1 MKTAIRALTLAAALM
16 GATALA
22 APAALAQE
30 ATQTV
35 ATVPAKGPLLNLS
48 AYGEVRAA
56 PDMATVNLGVSVQA
70 PTAAEAMKQNA
81 ARMSGLIAAL
91 KRQGVAEKD
100 IQTSGLNLAPQYV
113 YDQNQPPRLTGYQAN
128 NTVTVT
134 VFDLA
139 RLGQTIDATVGAGG
153 NEVSGISFG
162 LRDPQAAEDAAR
174 LQAVKRL
181 QAKAGLY
188 AGALGKRVAA
198 LKSLSESGGYAP
210 EPPRPMFRAAAMKA
224 ESTPVAA
231 GELTLRVDVQ
241 ATYELEP

>member
-1 MKTAIRALTLAAALM
+1 MKTAIRALTLAAALSA
-16 GATALA
+16 ATALT
-22 APAALAQE
+22 APVALAQE
-30 ATQTV
+30 APAI

-56 PDMATVNLGVSVQA
+56 PDMATINLGVSVQA

-81 ARMSGLIAAL
+81 ARMNGLIAAL

-100 IQTSGLNLAPQYV
+100 IQTSGLSLSPQYA
-113 YDQNQPPRLTGYQAN
+113 YEQNQAPKLTGYQAN

-153 NEVSGISFG
+153 NEISGISFG

-174 LQAVKRL
+174 VQAVKRL

-188 AGALGKRVAA
+188 AGAVGKRIVA
-198 LKSLSESGGYAP
+198 LKSLSESGGYTP
-210 EPPRPMFRAAAMKA
+210 EPPRPLLRMAAMKA

-231 GELTLRVDVQ
+231 GELTLRIDVQ
-241 ATYELEP
+241 GTYELEP